1 MSVLHD
7 GSTMTA
13 DSASVGSTGSTGSQ
27 NQLAGELLD
36 SLVEAVMHR
45 PDARVRSDVISSL
58 VQEMCAAV
66 EWLHGSDALNDAAD
80 QELVSLRRVVAAAQ
94 DHQERM
100 RSPAPTGSRW
110 EQS

>member
-7 GSTMTA
+7 GSTMTT
-13 DSASVGSTGSTGSQ
+13 DSASVGSTGSQ
-27 NQLAGELLD
+27 IQLAGELLD
-36 SLVEAVMHR
+36 ALVEAVMHW
-45 PDARVRSDVISSL
+45 PDARVRSAVISSL

-66 EWLHGSDALNDAAD
+66 EWLHGSDALNNAAD